1 MSLNDLE
8 EQVERIYI
16 DMENELLLNIAKKLS
31 AGKPMEID
39 KWDEVNQQPLV
50 GSGEVNEWQ
59 LQRLKELNGL
69 NEENA
74 KIIAKYSGKTVEE
87 VNKVFD
93 RAREIGVTRDETLIQ
108 EGIKLGILNA
118 IDPDT
123 EELLVRSIL
132 SNAVEEILTT
142 FNKQN
147 NSLLASAGDEYR
159 DIVNKVSSQV
169 LAGTKTTNKAMQEAV
184 SQLAEKGLTGFT
196 ARNGARWNPEGYTKM
211 VIRTNT
217 QNTINRIQDERIQ
230 ACGGDFIEISSHIG
244 ARPLCAQDQGQ
255 VFSLSGYSGYIED
268 LDGGKVKVRRWSSS
282 TYGKPAGIFGIN
294 CRHSRYMFVPG
305 LSKKREMD
313 FTKKENDKIYAESQR
328 QRQYERTI
336 RNKKREIAMLKQTGA
351 EPSYIKRKQNS
362 LSNTRK
368 EYLEFLDKTGRTR
381 ITANEWIGSTSL
393 SPKNISKT
401 RKKIKTNINYS
412 KVKQTSTNLK
422 PQEYNIDKYKDN
434 IIKNYKYYSQDKV
447 LKSMGRFSSDSNL
460 FIEHQLNSKGFD
472 KLPTK
477 LSVIEF
483 DKLPADNYIKV
494 KRGLKNYNGISAEKL
509 KDDFINGKLYVGRGN
524 FGSGTYTAVDSA
536 IAENYG
542 NTIIDIA
549 IPKNVN
555 IINYKDLLKIKK
567 ENFTKLD
574 SLLYSNDFK
583 EKYGSTFKTVLEKS
597 LEDYSTYAIY
607 MNYDVIQV
615 DVEDYKRLLNITD
628 VDNLHPY
635 YIILNR
641 GKVIV
646 KE

>member
-93 RAREIGVTRDETLIQ
+93 RAREIGMTRDETLIQ

-118 IDPDT
+118 IEPDT

-147 NSLLASAGDEYR
+147 NSLLASAGDEYS

-244 ARPLCAQDQGQ
+244 ARPLCSQDQGQ
-255 VFSLSGYSGYIED
+255 IFSLSGYSGYIED
-268 LDGGKVKVRRWSSS
+268 LDGGRVKVRPWSSS
-282 TYGKPAGIFGIN
+282 TYGKPAGILGIN

-313 FTKKENDKIYAESQR
+313 FTKAENDEIYIESQK
-328 QRQYERTI
+328 QRLYERTI

-381 ITANEWIGSTSL
+381 ITANEWIRSTSL
-393 SPKNISKT
+393 SPKAKEKATKSYQSWKKKDDKRKKQEELIQKSIVGKFDISKYT
-401 RKKIKTNINYS
+401 NTIKT
-412 KVKQTSTNLK
+412 STK
-422 PQEYNIDKYKDN
+422 DVVFFEERIKHIKERHPEVEKYIKDVPN
-434 IIKNYKYYSQDKV
+434 IIKSPDLILQETK
-447 LKSMGRFSSDSNL
+447 RDSTIWL
-460 FIEHQLNSKGFD
+460 IKTFD
-472 KLPTK
+472 KNVKVTMKLNTTNDKKLKNSVIQMQFMRDSEINRNIRNGKVTK
-477 LSVIEF
+477 LF
-483 DKLPADNYIKV
+483 DKND
-494 KRGLKNYNGISAEKL
+494 
-509 KDDFINGKLYVGRGN
+509 
-524 FGSGTYTAVDSA
+524 
-536 IAENYG
+536 
-542 NTIIDIA
+542 
-549 IPKNVN
+549 
-555 IINYKDLLKIKK
+555 KK
-567 ENFTKLD
+567 
-574 SLLYSNDFK
+574 
-583 EKYGSTFKTVLEKS
+583 
-597 LEDYSTYAIY
+597 
-607 MNYDVIQV
+607 
-615 DVEDYKRLLNITD
+615 
-628 VDNLHPY
+628 
-635 YIILNR
+635 
-641 GKVIV
+641 
-646 KE
+646 

>member
-1 MSLNDLE
+1 MSLDELH

-93 RAREIGVTRDETLIQ
+93 RAREIGMTRDETLIQ

-118 IDPDT
+118 IEPDT
-123 EELLVRSIL
+123 EELLVRSII

-217 QNTINRIQDERIQ
+217 QNTINRIQDERIR

-244 ARPLCAQDQGQ
+244 ARPLCSQDQGQ

-268 LDGGKVKVRRWSSS
+268 LDGGKVKVRPWSSS
-282 TYGKPAGIFGIN
+282 TYGKPAGILGIN
-294 CRHSRYMFVPG
+294 CGHSRYMFVHG

-313 FTKKENDKIYAESQR
+313 FTKKENDEAYIEKQR

-362 LSNTRK
+362 LSDTRK

-381 ITANEWIGSTSL
+381 ITANEWIGSTSSSQKSKVIKKKTIKQNKNEYKKLTVTEIEKRQSSSDDAYKKFTL
-393 SPKNISKT
+393 SEKEAIDEYSMGAYQDVNDYLNGKYPDYKIGKEITKDIDSAISKYT
-401 RKKIKTNINYS
+401 LT
-412 KVKQTSTNLK
+412 
-422 PQEYNIDKYKDN
+422 DN
-434 IIKNYKYYSQDKV
+434 IVTYRGTEKKYYEGLTIGDKFS
-447 LKSMGRFSSDSNL
+447 LKMYSSTS
-460 FIEHQLNSKGFD
+460 LNENIAKTFMEDKENAIMLEIRVPKGT
-472 KLPTK
+472 P
-477 LSVIEF
+477 S
-483 DKLPADNYIKV
+483 
-494 KRGLKNYNGISAEKL
+494 
-509 KDDFINGKLYVGRGN
+509 LYVGDN
-524 FGSGTYTAVDSA
+524 SA
-536 IAENYG
+536 YEFEAEFLLG
-542 NTIIDIA
+542 RDLSFKVIDIIDDRLI
-549 IPKNVN
+549 
-555 IINYKDLLKIKK
+555 
-567 ENFTKLD
+567 
-574 SLLYSNDFK
+574 
-583 EKYGSTFKTVLEKS
+583 
-597 LEDYSTYAIY
+597 
-607 MNYDVIQV
+607 
-615 DVEDYKRLLNITD
+615 VE
-628 VDNLHPY
+628 V
-635 YIILNR
+635 
-641 GKVIV
+641 V
-646 KE
+646 K

>member
-1 MSLNDLE
+1 MSLNELE

-31 AGKPMEID
+31 TGKPMEID
-39 KWDEVNQQPLV
+39 KWDLETNSPIV
-50 GSGEVNEWQ
+50 GSGGVNEWQ
-59 LQRLKELNGL
+59 LELLKGLDGL

-87 VNKVFD
+87 VNKIFD
-93 RAREIGVTRDETLIQ
+93 RAREIGMTRDETLIQ

-118 IDPDT
+118 IEPDT

-132 SNAVEEILTT
+132 SSAVEEILTT

-255 VFSLSGYSGYIED
+255 IFSLSGYSGYIED
-268 LDGGKVKVRRWSSS
+268 LDGGKIKTRPWSSS
-282 TYGKPAGIFGIN
+282 TYGKPAGILGIN
-294 CRHSRYMFVPG
+294 CGHSRYMFVPG

-313 FTKKENDKIYAESQR
+313 FTKKENDEAYIEKQR

-368 EYLEFLDKTGRTR
+368 EYLEFLNKTGRTR
-381 ITANEWIGSTSL
+381 ITSNEWIGSASITKGL
-393 SPKNISKT
+393 SSSN
-401 RKKIKTNINYS
+401 KKITLSNHKKPKILENLS
-412 KVKQTSTNLK
+412 KVNSTT
-422 PQEYNIDKYKDN
+422 IDKTLKKYEN
-434 IIKNYKYYSQDKV
+434 IIKDDKIENAIVITKEGKVYQCFGNKNNVWPDVDLGDEIMGSSITHNHPKTETNYS
-447 LKSMGRFSSDSNL
+447 FSSADIRL
-460 FIEHQLNSKGFD
+460 FEKY
-472 KLPTK
+472 K
-477 LSVIEF
+477 LSKLRGID
-483 DKLPADNYIKV
+483 DKYIYELDKN
-494 KRGLKNYNGISAEKL
+494 KKPSLKNPSF
-509 KDDFINGKLYVGRGN
+509 DD
-524 FGSGTYTAVDSA
+524 
-536 IAENYG
+536 
-542 NTIIDIA
+542 
-549 IPKNVN
+549 
-555 IINYKDLLKIKK
+555 
-567 ENFTKLD
+567 
-574 SLLYSNDFK
+574 
-583 EKYGSTFKTVLEKS
+583 
-597 LEDYSTYAIY
+597 
-607 MNYDVIQV
+607 
-615 DVEDYKRLLNITD
+615 DVEDITLEHLRLIQYAIDNNISYKRWKND
-628 VDNLHPY
+628 
-635 YIILNR
+635 
-641 GKVIV
+641 
-646 KE
+646 

>member
-16 DMENELLLNIAKKLS
+16 NMENELLLNIAKKLS

-87 VNKVFD
+87 VNNVFD
-93 RAREIGVTRDETLIQ
+93 RAREIGMTRDETLIQ

-118 IDPDT
+118 VEPDT

-244 ARPLCAQDQGQ
+244 ARPLCSQDQGQ

-268 LDGGKVKVRRWSSS
+268 LDGNRIKVRAWSSS
-282 TYGKPAGIFGIN
+282 SYGEPAGIFGIN
-294 CRHSRYMFVPG
+294 CGHSRYMFVPG
-305 LSKKREMD
+305 VSKKREMV
-313 FTKKENDKIYAESQR
+313 FTKAENDEAYIEKQR

-362 LSNTRK
+362 LSDTRK
-368 EYLEFLDKTGRTR
+368 EYLDFLDKTGRTR
-381 ITANEWIGSTSL
+381 MTANEWIGSTSL
-393 SPKNISKT
+393 SPKTVRKT
-401 RKKIKTNINYS
+401 RNNLEKNIFGKSIDYS
-412 KVKQTSTNLK
+412 KLDLSNKKVQELKKDLDNLTRQYNTRLNSVIIKSRKEMRASGTVDIAGNMELSQIRKTTVYHEFFHSISQTRLVEYDLGNKYDKQFWEEANKLF
-422 PQEYNIDKYKDN
+422 
-434 IIKNYKYYSQDKV
+434 KNYKK
-447 LKSMGRFSSDSNL
+447 
-460 FIEHQLNSKGFD
+460 E
-472 KLPTK
+472 
-477 LSVIEF
+477 
-483 DKLPADNYIKV
+483 
-494 KRGLKNYNGISAEKL
+494 
-509 KDDFINGKLYVGRGN
+509 
-524 FGSGTYTAVDSA
+524 
-536 IAENYG
+536 
-542 NTIIDIA
+542 
-549 IPKNVN
+549 
-555 IINYKDLLKIKK
+555 INYLQKNNPLKIYDIKISDYSLTNVDEFMAEGFARAMLEKTGEIAKDLAY
-567 ENFTKLD
+567 N
-574 SLLYSNDFK
+574 S
-583 EKYGSTFKTVLEKS
+583 EKMSP
-597 LEDYSTYAIY
+597 YAIKILDLINKY
-607 MNYDVIQV
+607 
-615 DVEDYKRLLNITD
+615 YK
-628 VDNLHPY
+628 
-635 YIILNR
+635 
-641 GKVIV
+641 K
-646 KE
+646 

>member
-1 MSLNDLE
+1 MSLEELE

-93 RAREIGVTRDETLIQ
+93 RAREIGMTRDETLIQ

-118 IDPDT
+118 IEPDT

-159 DIVNKVSSQV
+159 GIVNKVSSQV

-244 ARPLCAQDQGQ
+244 ARPLCSQDQGQ

-268 LDGGKVKVRRWSSS
+268 LDGNRIKVRRWSSS
-282 TYGKPAGIFGIN
+282 TYGKPAGILGIN

-313 FTKKENDKIYAESQR
+313 FTKKENDEAYIEKQR

-393 SPKNISKT
+393 SPKAKEKATKSYQNWKKKDDKRKKREELIQKSIVGKFDISKYT
-401 RKKIKTNINYS
+401 NTIKT
-412 KVKQTSTNLK
+412 STK
-422 PQEYNIDKYKDN
+422 DVVFFEERIKHIKERHPEVEKYIKDVPN
-434 IIKNYKYYSQDKV
+434 IIKSPDLILQETK
-447 LKSMGRFSSDSNL
+447 RDSTIWL
-460 FIEHQLNSKGFD
+460 IKTFD
-472 KLPTK
+472 KNVKVTMKLNTTNDKKLKNSVIQMQFMRDSEINRNIRNGKVTK
-477 LSVIEF
+477 LF
-483 DKLPADNYIKV
+483 DKND
-494 KRGLKNYNGISAEKL
+494 
-509 KDDFINGKLYVGRGN
+509 
-524 FGSGTYTAVDSA
+524 
-536 IAENYG
+536 
-542 NTIIDIA
+542 
-549 IPKNVN
+549 
-555 IINYKDLLKIKK
+555 KK
-567 ENFTKLD
+567 
-574 SLLYSNDFK
+574 
-583 EKYGSTFKTVLEKS
+583 
-597 LEDYSTYAIY
+597 
-607 MNYDVIQV
+607 
-615 DVEDYKRLLNITD
+615 
-628 VDNLHPY
+628 
-635 YIILNR
+635 
-641 GKVIV
+641 
-646 KE
+646 

>member
-8 EQVERIYI
+8 EKVERIYI

-74 KIIAKYSGKTVEE
+74 KIISKYSGKTIKE
-87 VNKVFD
+87 VNKVFE
-93 RAREIGVTRDETLIQ
+93 RAREIGMARDDTLIQ
-108 EGIKLGILNA
+108 EGIKLGMLNA

-142 FNKQN
+142 FNIQN
-147 NSLLASAGDEYR
+147 NSLLVSAGDEYR

-230 ACGGDFIEISSHIG
+230 ACGGDFIEISSHSG
-244 ARPLCAQDQGQ
+244 ARPLCSQDQGQ

-268 LDGGKVKVRRWSSS
+268 LDGGRVKVRPWSSS
-282 TYGKPAGIFGIN
+282 TYGKPAGILGIN

-313 FTKKENDKIYAESQR
+313 FTKAENDEIYIESQK
-328 QRQYERTI
+328 QRLYERTI

-368 EYLEFLDKTGRTR
+368 EYLEFLNKTGRTR
-381 ITANEWIGSTSL
+381 ITSNEWIGSASITKGL
-393 SPKNISKT
+393 SSSN
-401 RKKIKTNINYS
+401 KKITLSNHKKPKILENLS
-412 KVKQTSTNLK
+412 KVNSTT
-422 PQEYNIDKYKDN
+422 IDKTLKKYEN
-434 IIKNYKYYSQDKV
+434 IIKDDKIENAIVITKEGKVYQCFGNKNNVWPDVDLGDEIMGSSITHNHPKTETNYS
-447 LKSMGRFSSDSNL
+447 FSSADIRL
-460 FIEHQLNSKGFD
+460 FEKY
-472 KLPTK
+472 K
-477 LSVIEF
+477 LSKLRGID
-483 DKLPADNYIKV
+483 DKYIYELDKN
-494 KRGLKNYNGISAEKL
+494 KKPSLKNPSF
-509 KDDFINGKLYVGRGN
+509 DD
-524 FGSGTYTAVDSA
+524 
-536 IAENYG
+536 
-542 NTIIDIA
+542 
-549 IPKNVN
+549 
-555 IINYKDLLKIKK
+555 
-567 ENFTKLD
+567 
-574 SLLYSNDFK
+574 
-583 EKYGSTFKTVLEKS
+583 
-597 LEDYSTYAIY
+597 
-607 MNYDVIQV
+607 
-615 DVEDYKRLLNITD
+615 DVEDITLEHLRLIQYAIDNNISYKRWKND
-628 VDNLHPY
+628 
-635 YIILNR
+635 
-641 GKVIV
+641 
-646 KE
+646 

>member
-1 MSLNDLE
+1 MSLNELE

-31 AGKPMEID
+31 TGKPMEID
-39 KWDEVNQQPLV
+39 KWDLETNSPIV
-50 GSGEVNEWQ
+50 GSGGVNEWQ
-59 LQRLKELNGL
+59 LELLKGLDGL

-74 KIIAKYSGKTVEE
+74 RIIAKYSGKTVEE
-87 VNKVFD
+87 VNKIFD
-93 RAREIGVTRDETLIQ
+93 RAREIGMTRDETLIQ

-118 IDPDT
+118 IEPDT

-244 ARPLCAQDQGQ
+244 ARPLCSQDQGQ

-268 LDGGKVKVRRWSSS
+268 LDGGKIKTRPWSSS
-282 TYGKPAGIFGIN
+282 TYGKPAGILGIN
-294 CRHSRYMFVPG
+294 CGHSRYMFVPR

-313 FTKKENDKIYAESQR
+313 FTKKENDEAYIEKQR

-368 EYLEFLDKTGRTR
+368 EYLEFLNKTGRTR
-381 ITANEWIGSTSL
+381 ITSNEWIGSASITKGL
-393 SPKNISKT
+393 SSSN
-401 RKKIKTNINYS
+401 KKITLSNHKKPKILENLS
-412 KVKQTSTNLK
+412 KVNSTT
-422 PQEYNIDKYKDN
+422 IDKTLKKYEN
-434 IIKNYKYYSQDKV
+434 IIKDDKIENAIVITKEGKVYQCFGNKNNVWPDVDLGDEIMGSSITHNHPKTETNYS
-447 LKSMGRFSSDSNL
+447 FSSADIRL
-460 FIEHQLNSKGFD
+460 FEKY
-472 KLPTK
+472 K
-477 LSVIEF
+477 LSKLRGID
-483 DKLPADNYIKV
+483 DKYIYELDKN
-494 KRGLKNYNGISAEKL
+494 KKPSLKNPSF
-509 KDDFINGKLYVGRGN
+509 DD
-524 FGSGTYTAVDSA
+524 
-536 IAENYG
+536 
-542 NTIIDIA
+542 
-549 IPKNVN
+549 
-555 IINYKDLLKIKK
+555 
-567 ENFTKLD
+567 
-574 SLLYSNDFK
+574 
-583 EKYGSTFKTVLEKS
+583 
-597 LEDYSTYAIY
+597 
-607 MNYDVIQV
+607 
-615 DVEDYKRLLNITD
+615 DVEDITLEHLRLIQYAIDNNISYKRWKND
-628 VDNLHPY
+628 
-635 YIILNR
+635 
-641 GKVIV
+641 
-646 KE
+646 

>member
-74 KIIAKYSGKTVEE
+74 KIIAKYLGKTVEE

-93 RAREIGVTRDETLIQ
+93 RAREIGMTRDETLIQ

-118 IDPDT
+118 IEPDT

-147 NSLLASAGDEYR
+147 NSLLVSAGEEYR

-230 ACGGDFIEISSHIG
+230 ACGGDFIEISSHSG
-244 ARPLCAQDQGQ
+244 ARPLCSQDQGQ

-268 LDGGKVKVRRWSSS
+268 LDGGKVKVRPWSSS
-282 TYGKPAGIFGIN
+282 TYGKPAGILGIN
-294 CRHSRYMFVPG
+294 CGHSRYMFVPG

-313 FTKKENDKIYAESQR
+313 FTKKENDEAYIEKQR

-362 LSNTRK
+362 LSDIRK

-393 SPKNISKT
+393 SSKAKEKATKSYQNWKKKDDKRKKQEELIQKSIVGKFDISKYT
-401 RKKIKTNINYS
+401 NTIKT
-412 KVKQTSTNLK
+412 STK
-422 PQEYNIDKYKDN
+422 DVVFFEERIKHIKERHPEVEKYIKDVPN
-434 IIKNYKYYSQDKV
+434 IIKSPDLILQETK
-447 LKSMGRFSSDSNL
+447 RDSTIWL
-460 FIEHQLNSKGFD
+460 IKTFD
-472 KLPTK
+472 KNVKVTMKLNTTNDKKMKNSIIQMQFMRDSEISRNIRNGKVTK
-477 LSVIEF
+477 LF
-483 DKLPADNYIKV
+483 DKND
-494 KRGLKNYNGISAEKL
+494 
-509 KDDFINGKLYVGRGN
+509 
-524 FGSGTYTAVDSA
+524 
-536 IAENYG
+536 
-542 NTIIDIA
+542 
-549 IPKNVN
+549 
-555 IINYKDLLKIKK
+555 KK
-567 ENFTKLD
+567 
-574 SLLYSNDFK
+574 
-583 EKYGSTFKTVLEKS
+583 
-597 LEDYSTYAIY
+597 
-607 MNYDVIQV
+607 
-615 DVEDYKRLLNITD
+615 
-628 VDNLHPY
+628 
-635 YIILNR
+635 
-641 GKVIV
+641 
-646 KE
+646 

>member
-93 RAREIGVTRDETLIQ
+93 RAREIGMTRDETLIQ

-118 IDPDT
+118 IEPDT
-123 EELLVRSIL
+123 EELLVRGIL

-159 DIVNKVSSQV
+159 DIVNKISSQV

-244 ARPLCAQDQGQ
+244 ARPLCSQDQGQ

-268 LDGGKVKVRRWSSS
+268 LDGGKVKVRPWSSS
-282 TYGKPAGIFGIN
+282 TYGEPAGILGIN
-294 CRHSRYMFVPG
+294 CGHSRYMFVQG
-305 LSKKREMD
+305 ISKQREMD
-313 FTKKENDKIYAESQR
+313 FTKAENDEAYIEKQR

-381 ITANEWIGSTSL
+381 ITANEWIGSTSSSQKSKVIKKKTIKQNKNEYKKLTVTEIEKRQSSSDDAYKKFTL
-393 SPKNISKT
+393 SEKEAIDEYSMGAYQDVNDYLNGKYPDYKIGKEITKDIDSAISKYT
-401 RKKIKTNINYS
+401 LT
-412 KVKQTSTNLK
+412 
-422 PQEYNIDKYKDN
+422 DN
-434 IIKNYKYYSQDKV
+434 IVTYRGTEKKYYEGLTIGDKFS
-447 LKSMGRFSSDSNL
+447 LKMYSSTS
-460 FIEHQLNSKGFD
+460 LNENIAKTFMEDKENAIMLEIRVPKGT
-472 KLPTK
+472 P
-477 LSVIEF
+477 S
-483 DKLPADNYIKV
+483 
-494 KRGLKNYNGISAEKL
+494 
-509 KDDFINGKLYVGRGN
+509 LYVGDN
-524 FGSGTYTAVDSA
+524 SA
-536 IAENYG
+536 YEFEAEFLLGRNLSFKVID
-542 NTIIDIA
+542 IIDDRLI
-549 IPKNVN
+549 
-555 IINYKDLLKIKK
+555 
-567 ENFTKLD
+567 
-574 SLLYSNDFK
+574 
-583 EKYGSTFKTVLEKS
+583 
-597 LEDYSTYAIY
+597 
-607 MNYDVIQV
+607 
-615 DVEDYKRLLNITD
+615 VE
-628 VDNLHPY
+628 V
-635 YIILNR
+635 
-641 GKVIV
+641 V
-646 KE
+646 K

>member
-93 RAREIGVTRDETLIQ
+93 RAREIGMTRDETLIQ

-118 IDPDT
+118 IEPDT

-147 NSLLASAGDEYR
+147 NSLLVNAGEEYR

-217 QNTINRIQDERIQ
+217 QNTINRIQDERIR

-244 ARPLCAQDQGQ
+244 ARPLCSQDQGQ

-268 LDGGKVKVRRWSSS
+268 LDGGKVKVRPWSSS
-282 TYGKPAGIFGIN
+282 TYGKPAGILGIN

-313 FTKKENDKIYAESQR
+313 FTKAENDEIYIESQK
-328 QRQYERTI
+328 QRLYERTI

-351 EPSYIKRKQNS
+351 EPSSIKRKQNS
-362 LSNTRK
+362 LSDTRK
-368 EYLEFLDKTGRTR
+368 EYLDFLDKTGRTR

-393 SPKNISKT
+393 SPKAKEKATKSYQNWKKKDDKRKKQEELIQKSIVGKFDISKYT
-401 RKKIKTNINYS
+401 NTIKT
-412 KVKQTSTNLK
+412 STK
-422 PQEYNIDKYKDN
+422 DVVFFEERIKHIKERHPEVEKYIKDVPN
-434 IIKNYKYYSQDKV
+434 IIKSPDLILQETK
-447 LKSMGRFSSDSNL
+447 RDSTIWL
-460 FIEHQLNSKGFD
+460 IKTFD
-472 KLPTK
+472 KNVKVTMKLNTTNDKKLKNSVIQMQFMRDSEINRNIRNGKVTK
-477 LSVIEF
+477 LF
-483 DKLPADNYIKV
+483 DKND
-494 KRGLKNYNGISAEKL
+494 
-509 KDDFINGKLYVGRGN
+509 
-524 FGSGTYTAVDSA
+524 
-536 IAENYG
+536 
-542 NTIIDIA
+542 
-549 IPKNVN
+549 
-555 IINYKDLLKIKK
+555 KK
-567 ENFTKLD
+567 
-574 SLLYSNDFK
+574 
-583 EKYGSTFKTVLEKS
+583 
-597 LEDYSTYAIY
+597 
-607 MNYDVIQV
+607 
-615 DVEDYKRLLNITD
+615 
-628 VDNLHPY
+628 
-635 YIILNR
+635 
-641 GKVIV
+641 
-646 KE
+646 

>member
-31 AGKPMEID
+31 QGKPMEID
-39 KWDEVNQQPLV
+39 KWDTENNQPLV

-93 RAREIGVTRDETLIQ
+93 RAREIGMTRDETLIQ

-118 IDPDT
+118 IEPDT
-123 EELLVRSIL
+123 EELLVRSII

-230 ACGGDFIEISSHIG
+230 ACGGDFIEISSHSG
-244 ARPLCAQDQGQ
+244 ARPLCSQDQGQ

-268 LDGGKVKVRRWSSS
+268 LDGNRIKVRRWFDSS
-282 TYGKPAGIFGIN
+282 YGEPAGILGIN

-313 FTKKENDKIYAESQR
+313 FTKAENDEIYIESQK
-328 QRQYERTI
+328 QRLYERTI

-393 SPKNISKT
+393 SPKAKEKATKSYQNWKKKDDKMKKQEVLIQKSIVGKFDISKYT
-401 RKKIKTNINYS
+401 NTIKT
-412 KVKQTSTNLK
+412 STK
-422 PQEYNIDKYKDN
+422 DVVFFEERIKHIKERHPEVEKYIKDVPN
-434 IIKNYKYYSQDKV
+434 IIKSPDLILQETK
-447 LKSMGRFSSDSNL
+447 RDSTIWL
-460 FIEHQLNSKGFD
+460 IKTFD
-472 KLPTK
+472 KNVKATMKLNTTNDKKMKNSIIQMQFMRDSEINRNIRNGKVTK
-477 LSVIEF
+477 LF
-483 DKLPADNYIKV
+483 DKND
-494 KRGLKNYNGISAEKL
+494 
-509 KDDFINGKLYVGRGN
+509 
-524 FGSGTYTAVDSA
+524 
-536 IAENYG
+536 
-542 NTIIDIA
+542 
-549 IPKNVN
+549 
-555 IINYKDLLKIKK
+555 KK
-567 ENFTKLD
+567 
-574 SLLYSNDFK
+574 
-583 EKYGSTFKTVLEKS
+583 
-597 LEDYSTYAIY
+597 
-607 MNYDVIQV
+607 
-615 DVEDYKRLLNITD
+615 
-628 VDNLHPY
+628 
-635 YIILNR
+635 
-641 GKVIV
+641 
-646 KE
+646 

>member
-8 EQVERIYI
+8 EKVERIYI

-31 AGKPMEID
+31 QGKPMEID

-93 RAREIGVTRDETLIQ
+93 RAREIGMTRDETLIQ

-118 IDPDT
+118 IEPDT

-230 ACGGDFIEISSHIG
+230 NCGGDFIEISSHSG
-244 ARPLCAQDQGQ
+244 ARPLCSQDQGQ

-268 LDGGKVKVRRWSSS
+268 LDGGKVKVRPWSSS
-282 TYGKPAGIFGIN
+282 TYGKPAGILGIN
-294 CRHSRYMFVPG
+294 CGHSRYMFVPG

-313 FTKKENDKIYAESQR
+313 FTKKENDEAYIEKQR

-351 EPSYIKRKQNS
+351 EPGYIKRKQNS
-362 LSNTRK
+362 LSDTRK
-368 EYLEFLDKTGRTR
+368 EYLDFLDKTGRTR
-381 ITANEWIGSTSL
+381 ITANEWIGSTSFNKL
-393 SPKNISKT
+393 G
-401 RKKIKTNINYS
+401 
-412 KVKQTSTNLK
+412 NL
-422 PQEYNIDKYKDN
+422 D
-434 IIKNYKYYSQDKV
+434 
-447 LKSMGRFSSDSNL
+447 
-460 FIEHQLNSKGFD
+460 
-472 KLPTK
+472 
-477 LSVIEF
+477 
-483 DKLPADNYIKV
+483 
-494 KRGLKNYNGISAEKL
+494 
-509 KDDFINGKLYVGRGN
+509 
-524 FGSGTYTAVDSA
+524 
-536 IAENYG
+536 
-542 NTIIDIA
+542 
-549 IPKNVN
+549 
-555 IINYKDLLKIKK
+555 
-567 ENFTKLD
+567 
-574 SLLYSNDFK
+574 
-583 EKYGSTFKTVLEKS
+583 
-597 LEDYSTYAIY
+597 
-607 MNYDVIQV
+607 
-615 DVEDYKRLLNITD
+615 
-628 VDNLHPY
+628 
-635 YIILNR
+635 
-641 GKVIV
+641 
-646 KE
+646 